1 MTTVEK
7 LLVQI
12 FERNKLIIEQVKE
25 QSDLFDQHLASKCI
39 LNGISPP
46 PWLLSTSFS
55 SVSSDPKVLK
65 KEELISELL
74 LTRSQ
79 PASLHPNSQCSLH
92 EKPSDPVSDEAPPN
106 CLEGDGHNINQVTN
120 KVDRSA
126 LSQLPTTD
134 TPCALNQVP
143 EKDFSVTSPRECRDT
158 QIPDNC
164 ADHIQSLARVERSKS
179 RQRALE
185 TRSSA
190 IPTKRCENDENDPGV
205 RTSQNK
211 AISTKSKLK
220 VMESWK
226 KGQSKDNY
234 NCGIGLGTPCLLTSP
249 MNELFS
255 VNKSSDNAKRDGLID
270 TTGKLRQPPCFA
282 NPMSATASPNMTADA
297 VCAAEE
303 ANGGD
308 CSINE
313 AGSVIHSG
321 KATSS
326 RHSSIQT
333 GVVKETSEGVT
344 CIHTAPEDGRSGHST
359 EKPSNNAHSNN
370 SLHELI
376 KRSSVIS
383 NGSHAHPNYPVTNA
397 RSIEMGSNGD
407 LVRVTSHDN
416 EGVQLDFPLN
426 IGNED
431 DCKRRQI
438 PCHVNILT
446 DLTKPTMEAPDSQ
459 ITNMGDDVIG
469 LHKSTQSISSN
480 LQNDNAY
487 SSIEMHASS
496 NIAEDADI
504 EVADSSRLSQLLQ
517 SSSLVGQGV
526 CFLEALALP
535 SGMPCTESTTLAD
548 VATCGTVSAE
558 TDSRS
563 PGPVAPDSVTSRSN
577 SDTNTGF
584 SSRSISEDAMVI
596 EPNQL
601 HFDDMEAKIASS
613 FDGQDKNGSLSLKQS
628 PTVHFTTCLSTEVTF
643 ASDHKQQNLRPDTL
657 EGTDCQEQSRMDSS
671 RGLVNDTIKSV
682 DASNINFLQVQKN
695 VVASQNPCVYS
706 SVVGSWPQ
714 YKRIKIGDRP
724 SYGCPTSSS
733 LTRFP
738 LQSFPKHKA
747 IGSNDSTPDVEEKQ
761 ENTDNHT
768 VQTCEVLPSK
778 LPIREDE
785 HTLEGR
791 DRSENTTLTLT
802 HEHLEAPS
810 VSSLTKPATGS
821 SEASLSGHAKVWDPT
836 KIVEMRTSDENQVSS
851 RVSDRFYLENTFST
865 GTENIIQM
873 ENADFGENC
882 KQSDYR
888 VISPSSVDLIA
899 PDQTV
904 VELEKFFVETDD
916 TVPYATRNGTSFG
929 TLHFPDIAL
938 GHASVLEQFCKSAC
952 LQTPLSS
959 LSDPCRLQNTIDLE
973 QTIPNVFLES
983 LDLKRHL
990 FEDADTNKQFEAS
1003 GHCLNEEMCYSSH
1016 EIPHP
1021 YCLPSPIAHFHQEST
1036 KPYMSPVGRFWDG
1049 IPLKPLSSE
1058 KRASSIPDLPSIDE
1072 ETENMDDLADSMHDD
1087 IVPQKASK
1095 NAERKPLADLTE
1107 YANPPI
1113 SVCEDEVLE
1122 DRNSLASV
1130 STEFSLAS
1138 TCKMATLKPGNRMST
1153 RSRYTYAS
1161 NGKLKPSAPRGS
1173 DDIRRHDGSLQ
1184 KRISKPKLSRKNESR
1199 IASSGLLGREPKRNN
1214 IVSNITSF
1222 VPLVQQKQMA
1232 AAITGKR
1239 DIKVKA
1245 LEVAEAAKQLA
1256 EKKENDR
1263 RLKREALKL
1272 ERARIEEQ
1280 RNLELEK
1287 ERKEKER
1294 KKKETEKKEAT
1305 KKRQREEE
1313 HKRERERK
1321 KKRVEE
1327 TRRQNMEHREKR
1339 NGNKEEMKSGAAD
1352 VNAFKTNEPK
1362 EKSAEHPRIEKTM
1375 SGSRVPRDTE
1385 TEHTDTHLP
1394 AIGTKSLSIAPE
1406 VCDNMS
1412 NSGDN
1417 SKVINEVSER
1427 KEKGRSASKTIAE
1440 ESYAISPYK
1449 GSDDEDEYE
1458 DDTKFVPSWARK
1470 RSISVAILSQ
1480 QRIDPETI
1488 FRPESFC
1495 SRDKVLL
1502 PRKIRHL

>member
-1 MTTVEK
+1 
-7 LLVQI
+7 I
-12 FERNKLIIEQVKE
+12 
-25 QSDLFDQHLASKCI
+25 
-39 LNGISPP
+39 
-46 PWLLSTSFS
+46 
-55 SVSSDPKVLK
+55 
-65 KEELISELL
+65 
-74 LTRSQ
+74 
-79 PASLHPNSQCSLH
+79 
-92 EKPSDPVSDEAPPN
+92 
-106 CLEGDGHNINQVTN
+106 
-120 KVDRSA
+120 
-126 LSQLPTTD
+126 SQL
-134 TPCALNQVP
+134 
-143 EKDFSVTSPRECRDT
+143 
-158 QIPDNC
+158 
-164 ADHIQSLARVERSKS
+164 
-179 RQRALE
+179 
-185 TRSSA
+185 
-190 IPTKRCENDENDPGV
+190 
-205 RTSQNK
+205 
-211 AISTKSKLK
+211 
-220 VMESWK
+220 
-226 KGQSKDNY
+226 
-234 NCGIGLGTPCLLTSP
+234 
-249 MNELFS
+249 
-255 VNKSSDNAKRDGLID
+255 
-270 TTGKLRQPPCFA
+270 
-282 NPMSATASPNMTADA
+282 
-297 VCAAEE
+297 
-303 ANGGD
+303 
-308 CSINE
+308 
-313 AGSVIHSG
+313 
-321 KATSS
+321 
-326 RHSSIQT
+326 
-333 GVVKETSEGVT
+333 
-344 CIHTAPEDGRSGHST
+344 
-359 EKPSNNAHSNN
+359 
-370 SLHELI
+370 
-376 KRSSVIS
+376 
-383 NGSHAHPNYPVTNA
+383 
-397 RSIEMGSNGD
+397 
-407 LVRVTSHDN
+407 
-416 EGVQLDFPLN
+416 
-426 IGNED
+426 
-431 DCKRRQI
+431 
-438 PCHVNILT
+438 
-446 DLTKPTMEAPDSQ
+446 
-459 ITNMGDDVIG
+459 
-469 LHKSTQSISSN
+469 
-480 LQNDNAY
+480 
-487 SSIEMHASS
+487 
-496 NIAEDADI
+496 
-504 EVADSSRLSQLLQ
+504 
-517 SSSLVGQGV
+517 
-526 CFLEALALP
+526 
-535 SGMPCTESTTLAD
+535 
-548 VATCGTVSAE
+548 
-558 TDSRS
+558 
-563 PGPVAPDSVTSRSN
+563 
-577 SDTNTGF
+577 
-584 SSRSISEDAMVI
+584 
-596 EPNQL
+596 
-601 HFDDMEAKIASS
+601 
-613 FDGQDKNGSLSLKQS
+613 
-628 PTVHFTTCLSTEVTF
+628 
-643 ASDHKQQNLRPDTL
+643 
-657 EGTDCQEQSRMDSS
+657 QE
-671 RGLVNDTIKSV
+671 
-682 DASNINFLQVQKN
+682 
-695 VVASQNPCVYS
+695 
-706 SVVGSWPQ
+706 
-714 YKRIKIGDRP
+714 
-724 SYGCPTSSS
+724 
-733 LTRFP
+733 
-738 LQSFPKHKA
+738 A

-938 GHASVLEQFCKSAC
+938 GHA
-952 LQTPLSS
+952 
-959 LSDPCRLQNTIDLE
+959 N
-973 QTIPNVFLES
+973 
-983 LDLKRHL
+983 
-990 FEDADTNKQFEAS
+990 TNKQFEAS

-1232 AAITGKR
+1232 AAITVTGKR

-1339 NGNKEEMKSGAAD
+1339 NGNKEEMKSGAA
-1352 VNAFKTNEPK
+1352 V
-1362 EKSAEHPRIEKTM
+1362 
-1375 SGSRVPRDTE
+1375 
-1385 TEHTDTHLP
+1385 
-1394 AIGTKSLSIAPE
+1394 
-1406 VCDNMS
+1406 
-1412 NSGDN
+1412 
-1417 SKVINEVSER
+1417 
-1427 KEKGRSASKTIAE
+1427 
-1440 ESYAISPYK
+1440 
-1449 GSDDEDEYE
+1449 
-1458 DDTKFVPSWARK
+1458 
-1470 RSISVAILSQ
+1470 
-1480 QRIDPETI
+1480 
-1488 FRPESFC
+1488 
-1495 SRDKVLL
+1495 
-1502 PRKIRHL
+1502 